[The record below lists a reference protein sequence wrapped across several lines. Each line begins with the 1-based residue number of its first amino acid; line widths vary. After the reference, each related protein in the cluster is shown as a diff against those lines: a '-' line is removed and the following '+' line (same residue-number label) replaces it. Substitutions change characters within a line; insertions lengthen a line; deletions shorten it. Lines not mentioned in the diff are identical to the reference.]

1 MQRVLQ
7 ALFNYAMAK
16 YEVADGNPFIMVTPV
31 SRLSTIRAWYRV
43 DRRRT
48 VIKNHQLPVWFDA
61 VVTLK
66 AERDGRAES
75 VRDYFL
81 TVLFTRLRNQ
91 EVARLRWHDL
101 DFDDQ
106 SFTITDTKNRDPHS
120 LPLPDFL
127 HGLLSKGREIAI
139 SEYVF
144 HGLESGNTG

>member
-1 MQRVLQ
+1 
-7 ALFNYAMAK
+7 
-16 YEVADGNPFIMVTPV
+16 
-31 SRLSTIRAWYRV
+31 V

-75 VRDYFL
+75 LRDYFL